1 MKDHFYFPG
10 FFTSFHVWSI
20 LYKNAEKG
28 SVYPNHKHP
37 MFEILYIE
45 SGFMSEW
52 INGIEYELRAGDFI
66 LVNSGELHY
75 PQAHEE
81 SRFFNFHFDV
91 EPREVHSLFH
101 RRRQPIVSTQQPPE
115 IQSEI
120 RHSMNRLIQL
130 FKSLE
135 EPAFTQ
141 KMMVQSMMMQF
152 LAFLIE
158 KIVIPDIRD
167 EPSAPKSK
175 HTIAAEAAYLL
186 ETYGGA
192 EGLKIS
198 ELSERLHVHRNYITD
213 CFKQVYG
220 MSPKHYLNKV
230 RIEKAKKLL
239 QESTLSVEDIAL
251 KLNFSSAAYFCK
263 FFRAQVGTTPF
274 QYRCGVSAK
283 VLF

>member
-28 SVYPNHKHP
+28 STYPNHKHP

-52 INGIEYELRAGDFI
+52 INGVEYELRAGDFI
-66 LVNSGELHY
+66 LVNSGDLHY

-101 RRRQPIVSTQQPPE
+101 KMRQPIVSTHQTPE

-120 RHSMNRLIQL
+120 QSSMNRLIQL
-130 FKSLE
+130 FKTEDELTF
-135 EPAFTQ
+135 AQ
-141 KMMVQSMMMQF
+141 KMIMQSMMMQF
-152 LAFLIE
+152 LAFLLE
-158 KIVIPDIRD
+158 KIVIPDIQD
-167 EPSAPKSK
+167 DNAASKSK
-175 HTIAAEAAYLL
+175 HTIAAEVAYML
-186 ETYGGA
+186 ETYGGS
-192 EGLKIS
+192 ESMKIS
-198 ELSERLHVHRNYITD
+198 ELSNRLHVHRNYVTN

-239 QESTLSVEDIAL
+239 QETTYSVEEIAL
-251 KLNFSSAAYFCK
+251 ELSFSSAAYFCK

-274 QYRCGVSAK
+274 QYRSGACAK